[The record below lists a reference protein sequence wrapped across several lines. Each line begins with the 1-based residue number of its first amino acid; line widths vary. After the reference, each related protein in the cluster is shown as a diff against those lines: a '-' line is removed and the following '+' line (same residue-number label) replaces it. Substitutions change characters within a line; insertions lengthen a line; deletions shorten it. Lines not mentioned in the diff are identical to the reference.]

1 MKGEKRDARPSMN
14 QWLNESMTQLMAY
27 TMNRGHKHE
36 SPGSSRERGAG
47 QRVVVGDYF
56 LLTAFLSSA
65 PAVNFATR
73 FAAILMGLPV

>member
-1 MKGEKRDARPSMN
+1 
-14 QWLNESMTQLMAY
+14 MTQLMAY
-27 TMNRGHKHE
+27 ATNDGQKHE
-36 SPGSSRERGAG
+36 SPGSSWERGAG

-73 FAAILMGLPV
+73 LAASLMGLPV